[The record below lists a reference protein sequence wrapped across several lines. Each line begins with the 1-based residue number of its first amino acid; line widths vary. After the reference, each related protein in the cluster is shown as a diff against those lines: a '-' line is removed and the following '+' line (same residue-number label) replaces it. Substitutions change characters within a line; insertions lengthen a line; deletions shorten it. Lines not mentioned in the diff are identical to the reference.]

1 MAAVLMLLL
10 VIGKAVLTSQLHLKC
25 QSNNEMKKN
34 QFDQI
39 NMGLKTR
46 LM

>member
-1 MAAVLMLLL
+1 MAAVLVLLL
-10 VIGKAVLTSQLHLKC
+10 VIKKALLTSQLPLKC
-25 QSNNEMKKN
+25 QSNTEMKKE